1 MLSEN
6 AVRQS
11 TRTWLTG
18 VRVALLLAVR
28 EPDVTLLLG
37 QGVNPKFVQELL
49 RHADISLTLNVFSH
63 VLPGMGDAAT
73 GAIDDALE

>member
-1 MLSEN
+1 M
-6 AVRQS
+6 
-11 TRTWLTG
+11 
-18 VRVALLLAVR
+18 LLAVR